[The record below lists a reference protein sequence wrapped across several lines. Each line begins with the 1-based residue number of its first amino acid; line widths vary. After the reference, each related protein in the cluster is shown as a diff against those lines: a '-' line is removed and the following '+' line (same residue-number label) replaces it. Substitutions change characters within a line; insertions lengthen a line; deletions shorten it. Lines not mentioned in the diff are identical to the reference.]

1 MTPST
6 RVASA
11 SRAVKRS
18 PDGGAIAVLAQ
29 PSVCWAL
36 GFAILGFAILG
47 FAIAGVVVLV
57 ANNVVFS
64 EVLTVLHLN

>member
-11 SRAVKRS
+11 SRAVERS

-29 PSVCWAL
+29 PGVCWA
-36 GFAILGFAILG
+36 LGFAILG